1 MIFSQWK
8 DMGYR
13 KLPELKVW
21 GFVVN
26 AYSALNLDID
36 IMFEDENAANV
47 YKDSSSKIY
56 YFEDNDGNTYQ
67 SKAYRCRLV
76 GLSLIPGKKLP
87 SRKVLDTL
95 QKKIHEQ
102 RDWVILKI
110 SDIDSYNR
118 ILVDIIDPLS
128 KISINNY
135 IIKKFPGVYRK
146 FSFKNYASSYTY
158 SPRLL

>member
-1 MIFSQWK
+1 MEIYIY
-8 DMGYR
+8 MGYI

-36 IMFEDENAANV
+36 IMFDDEKSAAL
-47 YKDSSSKIY
+47 YTQSSSKSY
-56 YFEDNDGNTYQ
+56 YFEDKDGDTYR

-76 GLSLIPGKKLP
+76 GLSLIPGKKFP

-118 ILVDIIDPLS
+118 ILVEIIDPLS
-128 KISINNY
+128 KNSINDY
-135 IIKKFPGVYRK
+135 IIVKFPEVYRK
-146 FSFKNYASSYTY
+146 YSFHNYQNSFKYN
-158 SPRLL
+158 RWLL